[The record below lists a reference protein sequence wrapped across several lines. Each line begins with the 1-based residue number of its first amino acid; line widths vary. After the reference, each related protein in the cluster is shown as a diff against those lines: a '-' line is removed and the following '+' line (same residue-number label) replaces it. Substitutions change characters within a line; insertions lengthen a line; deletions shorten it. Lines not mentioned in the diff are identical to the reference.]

1 MSIFVFISIYIYK
14 LKFMSLFKGAGGT
27 PWDQIIGNEFENLSD
42 RGAGHGGHLAEK
54 ILFYSEL
61 SRLPCGDFPVVTR
74 QRLAKSLIISKLGF

>member
-27 PWDQIIGNEFENLSD
+27 PWDQIIENEFENLSD

-54 ILFYSEL
+54 YCFIPSYHGYRVAIFLL
-61 SRLPCGDFPVVTR
+61 L
-74 QRLAKSLIISKLGF
+74 LGNG